1 MELWWPEKDV
11 LSNRGFTD
19 SCALVIQQIKRRA
32 YERGLLV
39 VADNMIPTLALWTL
53 IRWERKV
60 GLAAL
65 EAMGVD
71 LTVLTDQLDRLL
83 YEECR
88 ENPVAAKN
96 GVLVYRESGEPVPK
110 ADWQILLEPL
120 LGQAERESAEIGHS
134 YVGTEHVLLAV
145 IKIADAKLSSLLDQ
159 HLVRYENVK
168 KMILEILST

>member
-1 MELWWPEKDV
+1 MELWWPEREV
-11 LSNRGFTD
+11 LSKRSFTD
-19 SCALVIQQIKRRA
+19 SCALVIQQIKPRA

-65 EAMGVD
+65 EAMGD
-71 LTVLTDQLDRLL
+71 LPALTDQLDRLL
-83 YEECR
+83 DEECR

-96 GVLVYRESGEPVPK
+96 GVLVYRESGEPVPRV
-110 ADWQILLEPL
+110 DWQTLLEPL
-120 LGQAERESAEIGHS
+120 LGQAEKEAAAMGHS

-145 IKIADAKLSSLLDQ
+145 IKLADAKLSLLLDQ
-159 HLVRYENVK
+159 HSLRHENVK
-168 KMILEILST
+168 KMILEILGA